1 LNKIKRGEVA
11 KVVIE
16 YPDRLARFGFEY
28 LKFFMESFG
37 VELVV
42 LNGRENEEDIK
53 EGTGRGLNS
62 GSIHLLQQ
70 GFIGKEVLIKDMVTV
85 QAKLI
90 FEGSEDK
97 QRVLDL
103 MRRWSSCMRYA
114 YKRLLEGHKRN
125 ELKKQLQGIFNLNS
139 RYVDDAIM
147 KAKSILTSC
156 KERGENPKK
165 VVFGGRQLFEKLQ
178 KRHINGKAYKKLQL
192 KWQEKRK
199 GNLYSRGD
207 RSKKG
212 NLNTRIEI
220 DEDCTRLRI
229 NVGEREY
236 VYARI
241 QPGWKIKDG
250 RYIDRNQLLEA
261 ISICGQPYSVQLKL
275 KSGVVYAYFAI
286 EEVFPQP
293 AITRANGVIGIDT
306 NAYPRHVAW
315 VETDEHGQLLGYGRI
330 PMPELESGS
339 FEKKEY
345 YRWQY
350 AHMIVQMAKEKQKAI
365 VIESLSI
372 KDRGRREDFSGRRSR
387 RIRHYFGYRSLLEK
401 VKLLAKREG
410 IEVIEVNPAYTSV
423 IGMLKYAPQFM
434 VSKDVASSYVI
445 ARRGLGLRDRIP
457 HNYMMFLG
465 RLDVNELEELK
476 EYVRKVVKNTYV
488 RKKQLREIGRV
499 IKFLQSLESEAE
511 RLSVPLDGTSTG
523 SRGKNHNLWQVLKVA
538 VVTPLS
544 PERVLRD
551 LSVLKSLLVSGQVGK
566 TYKGASSCFL
576 GQGLWLSQIPP
587 AGAGKA

>member
-1 LNKIKRGEVA
+1 
-11 KVVIE
+11 
-16 YPDRLARFGFEY
+16 
-28 LKFFMESFG
+28 
-37 VELVV
+37 
-42 LNGRENEEDIK
+42 
-53 EGTGRGLNS
+53 
-62 GSIHLLQQ
+62 
-70 GFIGKEVLIKDMVTV
+70 MVTV
-85 QAKLI
+85 QTKLI

-97 QRVLDL
+97 QKVLDL

-156 KERGENPKK
+156 KERGENPNK

-178 KRHINGKAYKKLQL
+178 KRHINGKAYRKLQL

-220 DEDCTRLRI
+220 DEDCTKLRI

-236 VYARI
+236 VYAII
-241 QPGWKIKDG
+241 QPGWKIKD
-250 RYIDRNQLLEA
+250 RTYTDRNQLLQA
-261 ISICGQPYSVQLKL
+261 IGTCGEPYSVELKL
-275 KSGVVYAYFAI
+275 KNGKIYAYFTV
-286 EEVFPQP
+286 EEVFPRP
-293 AITRANGVIGIDT
+293 AMTRTSGVIGIDT

-315 VETDEHGQLLGYGRI
+315 TETDKSGQLLEYGRI

-339 FEKKEY
+339 SSKREY

-350 AHMIVQMAKEKQKAI
+350 AYMIVEMAKDNQKAL
-365 VIESLSI
+365 VIEKLNI
-372 KDRGRREDFSGRRSR
+372 KDKGKRGDFSGRKSR

-410 IEVIEVNPAYTSV
+410 VEVIEVNPAYTSV

-434 VSKDVASSYVI
+434 VSKDVAAAYVI
-445 ARRGLGLRDRIP
+445 ARRGLGLRERIP
-457 HNYMMFLG
+457 HNYMMFLS

-488 RKKQLREIGRV
+488 RKKQLREIDRAK
-499 IKFLQSLESEAE
+499 KFLQSLGSEAE
-511 RLSVPLDGTSTG
+511 RLSVPLDGTSAG
-523 SRGKNHNLWQVLKVA
+523 SRGKNHNLWRVLRVA

-544 PERVLRD
+544 PDRVLRD
-551 LSVLKSLLVSGQVGK
+551 MSVLKSLLVSGQVGK
-566 TYKGASSCFL
+566 TYKGVSSCFL